1 MSTQRIQLDDLLAGI
16 TPYEPTLMRIPQS
29 VDTLYSEDE
38 LTHAAAKTAQDIL
51 SRQGVS
57 DLEITD
63 QDAAD
68 AQKIFEEKVQ
78 HIPNAVT
85 PRKITKPATALKL
98 EALVA
103 EYDYRVIQ
111 HQDQIRFLVTNKLV
125 ELSDH
130 KDPRIQIKAVELLGK
145 LADVGMFVEKQEIT
159 YKQQSDDDLK
169 KKLQEKLGLLIE
181 GEIVGETIMDKQEL
195 KKELQDPDAIPL
207 PSTPSLTPDSI
218 SMLLNS

>member
-1 MSTQRIQLDDLLAGI
+1 MSSQRIQLDDLLAGVK
-16 TPYEPTLMRIPQS
+16 PYEPHLMRMPKS
-29 VDTLYSEDE
+29 VNDLHAVDE

-51 SRQGVS
+51 VRQGVTQI
-57 DLEITD
+57 EITD
-63 QDAAD
+63 EDAAE
-68 AQKIFEEKVQ
+68 AQKIFEDRIN

-85 PRKITKPATALKL
+85 SRKITKPATALKL

-111 HQDQIRFLVTNKLV
+111 HADQIRFLVTNKLV

-169 KKLQEKLGLLIE
+169 KQLQEKLGLLIE
-181 GEIVGETIMDKQEL
+181 GEIVGDSIMEPGQMQ
-195 KKELQDPDAIPL
+195 KELQDPNAL
-207 PSTPSLTPDSI
+207 PMPVTPKLTEDSI
-218 SMLLNS
+218 AMLLDT